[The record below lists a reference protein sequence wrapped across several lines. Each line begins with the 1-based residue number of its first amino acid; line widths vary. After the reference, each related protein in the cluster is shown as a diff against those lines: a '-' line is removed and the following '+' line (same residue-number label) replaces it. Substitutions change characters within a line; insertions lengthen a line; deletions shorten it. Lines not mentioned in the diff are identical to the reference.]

1 MNKLKLKLFALKV
14 ELNSAFGVKKID
26 KSLNDELIQELIDTK
41 SKFFKI
47 QKRVLKIKRLYEL

>member
-14 ELNSAFGVKKID
+14 ELNSAFGVQKN
-26 KSLNDELIQELIDTK
+26 KSLNDELIQELVDTK

>member
-14 ELNSAFGVKKID
+14 ELNSAFGVQKID
-26 KSLNDELIQELIDTK
+26 KSLNDELIQELINTK

>member
-14 ELNSAFGVKKID
+14 ELNSAFGVREINEFLHK
-26 KSLNDELIQELIDTK
+26 ELYNELVDTK